1 MAIIDSIKIGQPMP
15 AIIPDQE
22 ARGDDIEKIES
33 VDIGRSM
40 TYCYTYIPYYPNNI
54 NYAVLDGRMR
64 DAISSR
70 FTGCLMVAWEENGQ
84 IKAGHVHKGPAH
96 DCGSIWA
103 GKRDNPSTVRSF
115 SFKPSD
121 VHIANSDG
129 LLVPNCYGFITFNDT
144 FDILAAYSVVTDCN
158 NIVTMKELMFKG
170 AFTGKIEI

>member
-70 FTGCLMVAWEENGQ
+70 FTGCLMVHSAVTLIPRTQTGFSYFKKN
-84 IKAGHVHKGPAH
+84 
-96 DCGSIWA
+96 S
-103 GKRDNPSTVRSF
+103 SSF
-115 SFKPSD
+115 F
-121 VHIANSDG
+121 
-129 LLVPNCYGFITFNDT
+129 FF
-144 FDILAAYSVVTDCN
+144 F
-158 NIVTMKELMFKG
+158 
-170 AFTGKIEI
+170 

>member
-54 NYAVLDGRMR
+54 NYAVLDARMR

-96 DCGSIWA
+96 DCGSLWA

-121 VHIANSDG
+121 VHIADDHGDRSLILTG
-129 LLVPNCYGFITFNDT
+129 IKRPVP
-144 FDILAAYSVVTDCN
+144 V
-158 NIVTMKELMFKG
+158 IVTESSDLSP
-170 AFTGKIEI
+170 